1 MDPINS
7 RPLRDLI
14 CYILGIANTTTG
26 NQLRGGCVIFKFQKF
41 DDKLVSRSLI
51 ITTNSQGPSLKS
63 NHVLTWS
70 SEID

>member
-14 CYILGIANTTTG
+14 CYILGIANTAIG
-26 NQLRGGCVIFKFQKF
+26 NQLRGSCVIFKFQKF

-70 SEID
+70 SKID